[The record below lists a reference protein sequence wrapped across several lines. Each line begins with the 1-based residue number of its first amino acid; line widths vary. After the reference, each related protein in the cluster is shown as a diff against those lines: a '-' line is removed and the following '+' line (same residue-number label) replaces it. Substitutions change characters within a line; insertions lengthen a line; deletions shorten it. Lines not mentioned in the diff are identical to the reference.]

1 MTYQEKYAPFFER
14 LSQYS
19 NLSLLQ
25 QVFYEE
31 DITSRIKKLF
41 LEEKYVPTREDI
53 KFVKNEYIREKDGDT
68 GKDSILSHLSFIV
81 FYIKVLD
88 SGLHLSLVSKKRKF
102 LLAILSLKEK
112 RVIGYGYRE
121 VAQIVHQYFQ
131 ENMLEV
137 YYQYAGLILRAME
150 VYYGSVENFIEETKC
165 GSFRKKWDRFKENN
179 PPQDKTYNEIINAIF
194 PDLNL

>member
-31 DITSRIKKLF
+31 DITSEIKKLF

-53 KFVKNEYIREKDGDT
+53 KFVKNEYIEEKDGDT

-88 SGLHLSLVSKKRKF
+88 SGLDLSLVSKKRKF

-112 RVIGYGYRE
+112 RVTAVIVRNATVVVVGASLIKAFNYLE
-121 VAQIVHQYFQ
+121 VAECSAKSIVQGIRMGKMVAINDAQVAELREYFKAV
-131 ENMLEV
+131 MRI
-137 YYQYAGLILRAME
+137 Y
-150 VYYGSVENFIEETKC
+150 
-165 GSFRKKWDRFKENN
+165 
-179 PPQDKTYNEIINAIF
+179 
-194 PDLNL
+194 

>member
-1 MTYQEKYAPFFER
+1 MTYQEKYALFFER

-25 QVFYEE
+25 EVFYEE
-31 DITSRIKKLF
+31 DITSGIKKLF
-41 LEEKYVPTREDI
+41 LEEKYIPTKEDRI
-53 KFVKNEYIREKDGDT
+53 FVKNEYIKEKDGDT

-88 SGLHLSLVSKKRKF
+88 SGLDLSLVSKKRKF

-131 ENMLEV
+131 ENMLEA
-137 YYQYAGLILRAME
+137 YYQYAGLILRAIE
-150 VYYGSVENFIEETKC
+150 VYYGSVEGFIEETKC
-165 GSFRKKWDRFKENN
+165 GSSRKKWDRFKENN

-194 PDLNL
+194 PDLDL

>member
-19 NLSLLQ
+19 NLSLVQ
-25 QVFYEE
+25 QVVYEE

-131 ENMLEV
+131 DNQP
-137 YYQYAGLILRAME
+137 YIYQYSGIILRAME
-150 VYYGSVENFIEETKC
+150 VYYGSVENFIEEAKC

>member
-1 MTYQEKYAPFFER
+1 M
-14 LSQYS
+14 
-19 NLSLLQ
+19 
-25 QVFYEE
+25 
-31 DITSRIKKLF
+31 
-41 LEEKYVPTREDI
+41 EEKYVPTREDI

-88 SGLHLSLVSKKRKF
+88 SGLDLSLVSKKRKF

-131 ENMLEV
+131 ENMLEA

-150 VYYGSVENFIEETKC
+150 VYYGSVEGFIEETKC

-194 PDLNL
+194 PDLDL

>member
-1 MTYQEKYAPFFER
+1 MTYQEEYAPFFER

>member
-81 FYIKVLD
+81 FYSQKEMVCEFI
-88 SGLHLSLVSKKRKF
+88 KRKLRVRSDSNSF
-102 LLAILSLKEK
+102 L
-112 RVIGYGYRE
+112 
-121 VAQIVHQYFQ
+121 
-131 ENMLEV
+131 
-137 YYQYAGLILRAME
+137 
-150 VYYGSVENFIEETKC
+150 
-165 GSFRKKWDRFKENN
+165 
-179 PPQDKTYNEIINAIF
+179 
-194 PDLNL
+194 

>member
-31 DITSRIKKLF
+31 DITSGIKKLF
-41 LEEKYVPTREDI
+41 LEEKYVPTREDRI
-53 KFVKNEYIREKDGDT
+53 FVKNEYIEEKDGDT

-88 SGLHLSLVSKKRKF
+88 SGLDLSLVSKKRKF

-112 RVIGYGYRE
+112 RVIGYGYKE

-137 YYQYAGLILRAME
+137 YYQYAGLTLRDIE
-150 VYYGSVENFIEETKC
+150 VYYGSVENFIEE
-165 GSFRKKWDRFKENN
+165 G
-179 PPQDKTYNEIINAIF
+179 
-194 PDLNL
+194 